1 MQTVGFIG
9 LGKMGGPVATRIQ
22 ESGFPMV
29 VFDLDEAA
37 TRPFLERGARL
48 ASSAAEVASLA
59 DVTFTAVPMP
69 KDVEAVA
76 IGREGIVEGN
86 SGRRGLRGYLHQQP
100 PALQKAGAAL
110 SAEERMAHGR
120 PGRSRTT
127 RLRTW
132 RA

>member
-9 LGKMGGPVATRIQ
+9 LGKMGAPVATRIQ

-76 IGREGIVEGN
+76 IGREGVIEGIREDGVYVDI
-86 SGRRGLRGYLHQQP
+86 STSSPLLFK
-100 PALQKAGAAL
+100 KAGAAL
-110 SAEERMAHGR
+110 STEEGMAHGR